1 MRKRNT
7 SDNLAQGFYREL
19 LADTKEL
26 YRLARHGI
34 RGASGRIRNPDYNN
48 GNANG
53 TSEYADFPGFYQL
66 EGVKFL
72 LDKKRILLADGM
84 GVGKT
89 AQAVLGKLEL
99 ENKTGRKVP
108 TLVITPNSVREH
120 WYREIHQYCEEQR
133 IGRVVVLDEYTREAL
148 ERVKDADFVI
158 VNYDMFSRT
167 DNSTRDRLSAQGFG
181 YVILDEVHNIKN
193 PAAVRSGHIKEIADR
208 AEYLCLLSGTP
219 IPNRLNDIYMLIALL
234 EKDTYKEVRDEQ
246 GQVVKTAA
254 QAVREAHWNQPRILR
269 VILERRRLRR
279 ELADIAQL
287 PKVDEQLG
295 PDTTLNAAQMVVYDD
310 ILNNNML
317 EGTYKLQQLTYAL
330 LDPSLVDP
338 EALTTDAL
346 KAQLAETR
354 ASKYDALDRIIEK
367 RTSRGEK
374 VVVYSPIFQDGVTQ
388 KLAERYKNCGAVV
401 MDGTNARMREAIRQK
416 FQHNPEN
423 SVLIATDVAGEGI
436 NLAAASTVVFLYN
449 PYTPG
454 ERQQMIKRVH
464 RRGQKKPV
472 EVITLA
478 IPGTVDEGVIELLRQ
493 KEKTISFIERGAPL
507 DEEQKEFLFRK
518 DYATRPVTQFLY
530 TPQQK
535 INRWSYQM
543 CRMGARRL
551 YKNLN
556 RKGSRVAKE
565 YAENYTIDW
574 DTSVSANTARLYKW
588 IIGQLESRGK
598 LGRKIDIGSGPG
610 VLSRITG
617 EKTTNTDLNIH
628 HFKQNF
634 TDTKNANV
642 VSALHSLPFL
652 SELYDLAVCANSL
665 NDTSLELY
673 GGFTERE
680 LAIREANR
688 ILKQG
693 GYYIM
698 TLPRGVVTEEQG
710 ARLQEGLQQLGF
722 EVVPEFTGFARS
734 TDENTRF
741 NIYVATARKVG
752 GPSPE
757 RLSKEYLELIID
769 DRTVGRKERKRSF
782 PSQRKRGVC
791 TEFEFE

>member
-1 MRKRNT
+1 MSKRST
-7 SDNLAQGFYREL
+7 PDNLVQGFYREL
-19 LADTKEL
+19 FADTREL
-26 YRLARHGI
+26 YRLARRGI
-34 RGASGRIRNPDYNN
+34 RGASRRIRNPDYNN

-72 LDKKRILLADGM
+72 LDKKRVLLADGM

-99 ENKTGRKVP
+99 ENRTGKRVP

-120 WYREIHQYCEEQR
+120 WAREIHQYCEEQR
-133 IGRVVVLDEYTREAL
+133 IGRVVVLDEYTKEAL

-158 VNYDMFSRT
+158 ANYDVFSRT
-167 DNSTRDRLSAQGFG
+167 DNGTRAHLAAQDFG

-193 PAAVRSGHIKEIADR
+193 PAAVRSGYIKEIADR
-208 AEYLCLLSGTP
+208 TEYLCLLSGTP

-234 EKDTYKEVRDEQ
+234 EKDTYKEVKDEQ
-246 GQVVKTAA
+246 GRVIKKAA
-254 QAVREAHWNQPRILR
+254 EAVREAHWNQPRILR

-279 ELADIAQL
+279 GLSDIAQL
-287 PKVDEQLG
+287 PQLEERLY
-295 PDTTLNAAQMVVYDD
+295 PDLALNAEQMAVYDD

-330 LDPSLVDP
+330 LDPSLVSP
-338 EALTTDAL
+338 KALATAELTT
-346 KAQLAETR
+346 QLAEIR
-354 ASKYDALDRIIEK
+354 SSKYEALDRIIDE

-374 VVVYSPIFQDGVTQ
+374 VVVYSPIFQKSVTQ
-388 KLAERYKNCGAVV
+388 KLAERYRDCGALV
-401 MDGTNARMREAIRQK
+401 MDGTNASVREAIRQQ
-416 FQHNPEN
+416 FQHDPKN
-423 SVLIATDVAGEGI
+423 SVLIATGVAGEGI
-436 NLAAASTVVFLYN
+436 NLTAASTVVFLYN

-454 ERQQMIKRVH
+454 ERQQMIKRVY
-464 RRGQKKPV
+464 RRGQKKQV

-478 IPGTVDEGVIELLRQ
+478 IPGTVDEGVIALLRQ
-493 KEKTISFIERGAPL
+493 KEEVVNFIEKGAPL
-507 DEEQKEFLFRK
+507 GEEQKELLFRK
-518 DYATRPVTQFLY
+518 DCETRPVTQFLY

-543 CRMGARRL
+543 CGMGARRL
-551 YKNLN
+551 YKSLK
-556 RKGSRVAKE
+556 RKGSRVAE
-565 YAENYTIDW
+565 GYAENYPIDW

-588 IIGQLESRGK
+588 IIDQLEARGK
-598 LGRKIDIGSGPG
+598 LSRKIDIGSGPG
-610 VLSRITG
+610 VLSKITG
-617 EKTTNTDLNIH
+617 KKTTNTDLNIH

-642 VSALHSLPFL
+642 VSALHRLPFL

-665 NDTSLELY
+665 NDTSLELHD
-673 GGFTERE
+673 GFTERE

-688 ILKQG
+688 ILKEG

-698 TLPRGVVTEEQG
+698 TLPRGVVTEGQG

-722 EVVPEFTGFARS
+722 DIVPEFTGFACS
-734 TDENTRF
+734 IGDDTGF
-741 NIYVATARKVG
+741 NMYVATAQKVG
-752 GPSPE
+752 EPSPE
-757 RLSKEYLELIID
+757 PLNKEYLELIID
-769 DRTVGRKERKRSF
+769 DRTVGHKERKRSF
-782 PSQRKRGVC
+782 LSQRKRGVC
-791 TEFEFE
+791 MDFEFE